1 MAPRQPDETA
11 PLMAREGSRSSSL
24 DEEEA
29 AAIPPPARTEPDV
42 DSNLMRRAGRIL
54 AFGVVATVIILLGL
68 VGQFGGAAVARVE
81 LGTPHDGMAVG
92 NVVHLPDG
100 NLAHRPVRSSALGP
114 RRGSRAA
121 PELPRG
127 SSATPAVG
135 PRHGRG

>member
-1 MAPRQPDETA
+1 
-11 PLMAREGSRSSSL
+11 MAREGSRSSSL

-29 AAIPPPARTEPDV
+29 AAISPPARSEPDV

-68 VGQFGGAAVARVE
+68 VSQFGGAAVARVE

-100 NLAHRPVRSSALGP
+100 NLAHRATRTSSAADVGALSP
-114 RRGSRAA
+114 EERAA
-121 PELPRG
+121 AARRDAAL
-127 SSATPAVG
+127 SLI
-135 PRHGRG
+135 HI